1 MRSSFNRLFSSNSSS
16 SSSSAA
22 TAAALNNN
30 INSTTSPNHHHSQ
43 QQGGEVAIHHH
54 HHDTNGAINSSSSRV
69 PKTGIHVVPPQQHHQ
84 NDSDRSS
91 PTTIIG
97 DVAKPISQTQAK
109 QFFKYMKKLKID
121 GVEQLLK
128 ENINYLMV
136 RDVDGSTPLIKAASK
151 NMLSFVELFCRMN
164 RDNKVGFS
172 CLDLTNKE
180 RYTAI
185 NIAVKKHNTNI
196 VSLLL
201 QYGVNISDTPNKDGN
216 LPIHSASRRGFTEII
231 SILVKH
237 DPNQLNI
244 TNPCNQRTPLFM
256 AAQHGHLETV
266 EWFLNQ
272 PGIDLAMKSKDN
284 KRPIHSAASHDNVEV
299 VKLLLEKGKE
309 YINIL
314 TSSDNE
320 KDKRY
325 TPLHYCCKK
334 AALTTAK
341 YLLEQGALLDIF
353 INNAKFNYFGKKT
366 PLYLAIQ
373 SKREEILK
381 LFLSYYKIIMEL
393 SENPIREDALLKCN
407 MSNVFNLDIQ
417 NIVRTYDYYVQQ
429 DAINAIIPDPSSDSG
444 DSDMDDMENSNDANT
459 ENKAV
464 KTVLRATKEVISLAI
479 MEENQELIHLAFS
492 LELFDCVK
500 MYLASFPQLL
510 NCKSTSNG
518 NTLINKAAHIGNL
531 EVMKYLVSKGSNI
544 SIPNDVGNRPIHR
557 AAYCGHTELV
567 KYLVEECGEC
577 VDVFQHSS
585 PKSKRL
591 ENSLHLAARKGF
603 LECVKVLLMNGSDI
617 TRTTKSESTTGRR
630 DAIQLA
636 KRYNQIEVYEFL
648 KKVYEKTARSC

>member
-1 MRSSFNRLFSSNSSS
+1 MRSFNRLFSSSSS
-16 SSSSAA
+16 SSSPSSSA
-22 TAAALNNN
+22 TAAALN
-30 INSTTSPNHHHSQ
+30 ITNSTSNHHHHP
-43 QQGGEVAIHHH
+43 QGDTTNTTPNNAQ
-54 HHDTNGAINSSSSRV
+54 HHDTSGAINSTRV
-69 PKTGIHVVPPQQHHQ
+69 QKIHVVPPTQHHQ
-84 NDSDRSS
+84 NDGERSS
-91 PTTIIG
+91 SSPLPNTMG
-97 DVAKPISQTQAK
+97 DVARPISQSQAK

-121 GVEQLLK
+121 AVEQLLK
-128 ENINYLMV
+128 ENIRYLMI
-136 RDVDGSTPLIKAASK
+136 RDDDISTPLIKAASR
-151 NMLSFVELFCRMN
+151 NMPEFVDLFCRMN

-172 CLDLTNKE
+172 CLDLTNKQ

-185 NIAVKKHNTNI
+185 NIAVKKQNTNI
-196 VSLLL
+196 VKLLL
-201 QYGVNISDTPNKDGN
+201 QYGANISDTPNQDGN

-244 TNPCNQRTPLFM
+244 TNPCNRRTPLFM
-256 AAQHGHLETV
+256 AAQHGHVETV
-266 EWFLNQ
+266 AWLLDQ
-272 PGIDLAMKSKDN
+272 PGIDLSIKSKDH
-284 KRPIHSAASHDNVEV
+284 KRPIHSAASHDNVEI
-299 VKLLLEKGKE
+299 VKLLLKKGKE
-309 YINIL
+309 YINVL
-314 TSSDNE
+314 TNSEKD

-341 YLLEQGALLDIF
+341 YLLEQGAILDIF

-393 SENPIREDALLKCN
+393 AENPIREDALLKCN
-407 MSNVFNLDIQ
+407 RINIFDLDIQ
-417 NIVRTYDYYVQQ
+417 SIVKTYDYYVQQ
-429 DAINAIIPDPSSDSG
+429 DDINVIIPDPSSDSG
-444 DSDMDDMENSNDANT
+444 DSDVDDMENSNDAST
-459 ENKAV
+459 ENKVV
-464 KTVLRATKEVISLAI
+464 KTVLRTTKEAISLAI
-479 MEENQELIHLAFS
+479 TEENQELIHLAFS

-500 MYLASFPQLL
+500 LYLASFPQLL

-531 EVMKYLVSKGSNI
+531 EMMKYLVSKGSNI
-544 SIPNDVGNRPIHR
+544 SIPNDVGNLPIHR
-557 AAYCGHTELV
+557 AAYCGHAELV